1 MNWSQLIECV
11 SSVSLYCLSAN
22 NIYIY
27 IAAIQYAR
35 NLKILTLSGTP
46 FIPIFIGVVSF
57 LKCRHSFFNKT
68 GHIPGM

>member
-1 MNWSQLIECV
+1 M
-11 SSVSLYCLSAN
+11 
-22 NIYIY
+22 YIY

-46 FIPIFIGVVSF
+46 FIRSFIGVVLFLKYRNSF
-57 LKCRHSFFNKT
+57 LNET